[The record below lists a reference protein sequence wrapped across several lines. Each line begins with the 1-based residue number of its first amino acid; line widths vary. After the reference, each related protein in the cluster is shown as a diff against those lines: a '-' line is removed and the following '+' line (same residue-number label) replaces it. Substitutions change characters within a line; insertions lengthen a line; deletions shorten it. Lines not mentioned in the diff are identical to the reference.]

1 MQGSVDLYNHSYG
14 RFSSAAEEAVRR
26 ETYGED
32 IGQSSWMTAEEW
44 LHVADEAAVGP
55 GSQILDVGSGSGGP
69 ALYLAERCGC
79 HVTGVDINEHGVAN
93 ATRLAQARGI
103 GARADFQRVDAHR
116 PLPFPDASFD
126 AILSNDAMCHID
138 GRLAV
143 LRDWH
148 RLLRPGGRAAFTD
161 ALVLTGQVTHEEV
174 AARSSIGFYVF
185 VPPGE
190 NERLLAEAGFT
201 LIRVEDLT
209 AGAAVLAE
217 RWRDARLQHRDALV
231 EQEGESNFQG
241 LQRFLDCVHRVSVE
255 RRLSRFLYVAARSR

>member
-14 RFSSAAEEAVRR
+14 HFSSAAEEAVRR

-44 LHVADEAAVGP
+44 LRIADEAAVRP

-69 ALYLAERCGC
+69 AVFLAEQRGC

-93 ATRLAQARGI
+93 AKQLAKARGL
-103 GARADFQRVDAHR
+103 ADRVDFRLVDAHN

-126 AILSNDAMCHID
+126 AILSNDSMCHID
-138 GRLAV
+138 GRQAV

-148 RLLRPGGRAAFTD
+148 RLLKPSGRAAFTD

-174 AARSSIGFYVF
+174 ATRSSIGFYVF

-201 LIRVEDLT
+201 VMRVEDLT
-209 AGAAVLAE
+209 SGAAVLAG
-217 RWRDARLQHRDALV
+217 RWRDARVQHRDALI
-231 EQEGESNFQG
+231 EKEGESNFQG

-255 RRLSRFLYVAARSR
+255 RRLSRFAYVALRS

>member
-14 RFSSAAEEAVRR
+14 RFSSATQEAVRR

-44 LHVADEAAVGP
+44 LHVADEAAVRP

-93 ATRLAQARGI
+93 AKRLAKARGI
-103 GARADFQRVDAHR
+103 AARADFQRVDAHR

-161 ALVLTGQVTHEEV
+161 ALVVTGQVTHEEV

-201 LIRVEDLT
+201 LIRVEISRPGPQSSRN
-209 AGAAVLAE
+209 AGATRGCSTAT
-217 RWRDARLQHRDALV
+217 R
-231 EQEGESNFQG
+231 
-241 LQRFLDCVHRVSVE
+241 
-255 RRLSRFLYVAARSR
+255 

>member
-1 MQGSVDLYNHSYG
+1 
-14 RFSSAAEEAVRR
+14 
-26 ETYGED
+26 
-32 IGQSSWMTAEEW
+32 MT
-44 LHVADEAAVGP
+44 G
-55 GSQILDVGSGSGGP
+55 
-69 ALYLAERCGC
+69 
-79 HVTGVDINEHGVAN
+79 DINEHGVAN
-93 ATRLAQARGI
+93 AKHLATARGLA
-103 GARADFQRVDAHR
+103 ARTTLQRVDAHR

-174 AARSSIGFYVF
+174 AARSSIGFCYVF
-185 VPPGE
+185 APPGE

-209 AGAAVLAE
+209 TGQQFSRNAMARRAVAAP
-217 RWRDARLQHRDALV
+217 
-231 EQEGESNFQG
+231 
-241 LQRFLDCVHRVSVE
+241 
-255 RRLSRFLYVAARSR
+255 RRARSRRKASRTSRDCSGF

>member
-1 MQGSVDLYNHSYG
+1 M
-14 RFSSAAEEAVRR
+14 
-26 ETYGED
+26 
-32 IGQSSWMTAEEW
+32 
-44 LHVADEAAVGP
+44 
-55 GSQILDVGSGSGGP
+55 
-69 ALYLAERCGC
+69 
-79 HVTGVDINEHGVAN
+79 TGVDINEHGVAN
-93 ATRLAQARGI
+93 ATRLAEARGV
-103 GARADFQRVDAHR
+103 ADRVDFQLVDARR

-138 GRLAV
+138 DRLAV

-161 ALVLTGQVTHEEV
+161 ALVVTGQVTHEEV

-201 LIRVEDLT
+201 SIRVADLT

-217 RWRDARLQHRDALV
+217 RWRDARLQHRDALI

-241 LQRFLDCVHRVSVE
+241 LERFLDCVHRVSVE
-255 RRLSRFLYVAARSR
+255 LRLSRFLYVAARSSTRQFQPVFTTR